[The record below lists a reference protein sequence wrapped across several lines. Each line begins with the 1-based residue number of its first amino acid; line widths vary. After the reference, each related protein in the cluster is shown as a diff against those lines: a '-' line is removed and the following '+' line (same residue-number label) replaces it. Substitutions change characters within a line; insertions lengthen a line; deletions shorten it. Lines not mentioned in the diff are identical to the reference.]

1 MAAGG
6 GALLAALAPA
16 FATAPDGEG
25 GTDAAPGGDR
35 QCFFARQVT
44 GFRNVEDEE
53 GRRDD
58 TRVLV
63 DVGARDTYEFELMRR
78 CPGLRFARSVALVRQ
93 GPGRFCD
100 GLDAGM
106 IWVNSEN
113 VRHLPT
119 PFGGTK
125 ASGIGRDGGDWSFD
139 FYMETKNIAIAT
151 GEHKISKLGN

>member
-1 MAAGG
+1 MRAGALALMAVGG
-6 GALLAALAPA
+6 GALLATLAPA

-25 GTDAAPGGDR
+25 GTDAASGGDR

-78 CPGLRFARSVALVRQ
+78 CPGLRFARSVALVRK
-93 GPGRFCD
+93 GPGRICD
-100 GLDAGM
+100 GLDVDLVVQEDISPVRCPVTMVRKLPADDPNARAG
-106 IWVNSEN
+106 
-113 VRHLPT
+113 
-119 PFGGTK
+119 
-125 ASGIGRDGGDWSFD
+125 ARD
-139 FYMETKNIAIAT
+139 
-151 GEHKISKLGN
+151 